1 MIKKVYKV
9 LPGSGIRIKKSGFFN
24 FDKLYTEM
32 KEWFDDHDYIFHE
45 KEHTEKE
52 GPLGKEVMMKWIAT
66 REIDDFAKFN
76 LEIQFFIEKLIKIDK
91 RSKGELRITFFAN
104 VELDYKNNWQK
115 NPFTK
120 FLFTIYNN
128 YIIKGK
134 ILGNYEPKIKSD
146 IEELRQI
153 LKENLE

>member
-9 LPGSGIRIKKSGFFN
+9 LPGAGIRIKKSGFFN

-32 KEWFDDHDYIFHE
+32 KEWFDDHDYVFHE

-52 GPLGKEVMMKWIAT
+52 GSLGREVMMKWIAV
-66 REIDDFAKFN
+66 REIDDYAKFN
-76 LEIQFFIEKLIKIDK
+76 IEIQFFIEKLIKIENK
-91 RSKGELRITFFAN
+91 SKGELRITFFAN

-120 FLFTIYNN
+120 FLFFIYNN
-128 YIIKGK
+128 YIMKTK
-134 ILGNYEPKIKSD
+134 ILTNYEPKIKKD
-146 IEELRQI
+146 IEELREI
-153 LKENLE
+153 LKGHLE